1 MDDKR
6 RVPDGTW
13 GEHAPGD
20 VSVSA
25 AMSEYHDLNREL
37 THRSRRTTTNH
48 SADRNSD
55 STRCP
60 EDDGDETDFDLP
72 DFLRQG
78 ILDPRTPTGGPTKR
92 LGISF
97 RNLTVRAPAANSAPL
112 KTLPRAILNTFGPDL
127 WSLISTRLPSSL
139 KSGKASDPETV
150 PLIHD
155 MTGAVRPG
163 EILLVLGRP
172 GSGCSTLLKTL
183 ANHRAEYSAVDG
195 EVYYGPLPAA
205 EQEAR
210 FRGEVVYCEEDDR
223 HFPTLTVW
231 QTLWFALAT
240 KTRRRAAWTVPVV
253 LDAFLAMFGIDHTR
267 DTLVGDEHVRGV
279 SGGER
284 KRVSL
289 AETLA
294 TRASVVCWDNSTR
307 GLDASTALSFAKS
320 LRVYTD
326 VGGRTTLVTLYQA
339 GESIYELM
347 DKVLVID
354 EGRMLFHGRAE
365 EAQAY
370 FEGLGYWR
378 PPRQTTADFLTS
390 IADRNARHFQEG
402 REATA
407 PKTPEALEA
416 AFRASEHYQRLL
428 EDVDLYD
435 REHRAASDPDE
446 KHKRFEDAVQGAKSK
461 HVKDESPYTVSVP
474 RQIAAATR
482 RQAWLFWG
490 DLGTFY
496 TKLAIIV
503 VNALIVG
510 SLFYESE
517 SGATSAAF
525 SMSSAMFFSVA
536 FIGWLEFAVLA
547 PAIMGRATI
556 ERQRQFALYRPS
568 AVVLARAVLDLPL
581 IFIMVVVFSL
591 PFYFLAKFD
600 VEAGK
605 FFVYMLLVY
614 VATLCLTT
622 MYRMFAALSSTVDDA
637 IRFVSVCEFRPFA
650 YSLCVR
656 VLMCSPQH
664 HVYPHG
670 LCHPAVDPHE
680 RLALVRLVLVR
691 QPRGLRLRGTA
702 G

>member
-6 RVPDGTW
+6 PVPDGTW

-48 SADRNSD
+48 SADLNSD

-127 WSLISTRLPSSL
+127 WSLISTRLPSSI
-139 KSGKASDPETV
+139 KPGKASGPETV

-240 KTRRRAAWTVPVV
+240 KTRRRAAWTIPVV

-347 DKVLVID
+347 DKM
-354 EGRMLFHGRAE
+354 GLFNERAE
-365 EAQAY
+365 DRDERS
-370 FEGLGYWR
+370 GL
-378 PPRQTTADFLTS
+378 L
-390 IADRNARHFQEG
+390 RNARSSYEG
-402 REATA
+402 
-407 PKTPEALEA
+407 
-416 AFRASEHYQRLL
+416 
-428 EDVDLYD
+428 
-435 REHRAASDPDE
+435 
-446 KHKRFEDAVQGAKSK
+446 
-461 HVKDESPYTVSVP
+461 
-474 RQIAAATR
+474 
-482 RQAWLFWG
+482 
-490 DLGTFY
+490 
-496 TKLAIIV
+496 
-503 VNALIVG
+503 
-510 SLFYESE
+510 
-517 SGATSAAF
+517 SG
-525 SMSSAMFFSVA
+525 
-536 FIGWLEFAVLA
+536 
-547 PAIMGRATI
+547 
-556 ERQRQFALYRPS
+556 
-568 AVVLARAVLDLPL
+568 
-581 IFIMVVVFSL
+581 
-591 PFYFLAKFD
+591 
-600 VEAGK
+600 
-605 FFVYMLLVY
+605 
-614 VATLCLTT
+614 C
-622 MYRMFAALSSTVDDA
+622 
-637 IRFVSVCEFRPFA
+637 
-650 YSLCVR
+650 
-656 VLMCSPQH
+656 
-664 HVYPHG
+664 
-670 LCHPAVDPHE
+670 
-680 RLALVRLVLVR
+680 
-691 QPRGLRLRGTA
+691 
-702 G
+702 